1 MYKKAGD
8 AGGDFVL
15 IINPAEMN
23 NLAIEHNKFNAW
35 GRWCLAV
42 DLSGR
47 GERMNGVK
55 FNYNT
60 CIGAN
65 ATETSE
71 DGTQKYLIEK
81 PNNLS
86 KSNEDYWRF
95 RALGLIDW
103 EAKKVFSDVEMIGN
117 HIDGTSGWAVNGSS
131 GENRNFVI
139 KDNFWKH
146 CGGVVCSL

>member
-1 MYKKAGD
+1 
-8 AGGDFVL
+8 
-15 IINPAEMN
+15 
-23 NLAIEHNKFNAW
+23 
-35 GRWCLAV
+35 
-42 DLSGR
+42 
-47 GERMNGVK
+47 MNGVK

-71 DGTQKYLIEK
+71 DSTQKYLIEA

-103 EAKKVFSDVEMIGN
+103 EAKKFFLML
-117 HIDGTSGWAVNGSS
+117 
-131 GENRNFVI
+131 
-139 KDNFWKH
+139 K
-146 CGGVVCSL
+146 